1 MTLVDPVGGREAGYG
16 ATAMIFRR
24 KTMPPRLQQPH
35 AAFESQAERVE
46 TARKAL
52 LSCLPTGRVGRA
64 PVPVGLELLSDEL
77 VAVRDELQ
85 AWRVP
90 EMEERWQACAKA
102 VDLALA
108 RIPEGLERAHDT
120 EEAGV
125 LLNVVSGIVGP
136 LDTWASAERAWLK
149 LRE

>member
-1 MTLVDPVGGREAGYG
+1 MGGCVGGYG
-16 ATAMIFRR
+16 APAMILRR
-24 KTMPPRLQQPH
+24 KTMPERLREPH
-35 AAFESQAERVE
+35 AAFEAQAERVE

-52 LSCLPTGRVGRA
+52 LSCLPTGRVARA
-64 PVPVGLELLSDEL
+64 PVPVGLELL
-77 VAVRDELQ
+77 RDELLAVREELE

-90 EMEERWQACAKA
+90 EIEERWQACAKA
-102 VDLALA
+102 VDLALE
-108 RIPEGLERAHDT
+108 RIPEGVERAQETD
-120 EEAGV
+120 EGGV